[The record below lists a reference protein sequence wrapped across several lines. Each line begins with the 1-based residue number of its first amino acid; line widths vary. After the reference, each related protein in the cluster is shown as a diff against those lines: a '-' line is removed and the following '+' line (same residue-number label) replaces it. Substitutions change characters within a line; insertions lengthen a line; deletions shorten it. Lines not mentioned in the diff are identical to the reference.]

1 MANKAAK
8 NRMFS
13 TKIDFDKKTREKL
26 VSLCNQQLADTADL
40 HSQIKQAHWN
50 IKGIHFVQ
58 LHEFFDEV
66 AAAVFPF
73 IDMIAERVT
82 TLGGYATGT
91 VRMAANSSS
100 LSEFPTDAV
109 AGHEHL
115 EALIDRISAYA
126 KSNRE
131 AIEKCSDWGDPT
143 TEDLFTEVSRG
154 IDLQLYFLE
163 SHLQGGG
170 VDAQ

>member
-1 MANKAAK
+1 MAMTAPKD
-8 NRMFS
+8 RMFS
-13 TKIDFDKKTREKL
+13 TKIDFDEATREKL
-26 VSLCNQQLADTADL
+26 IDLCNQQLADTADL

-50 IKGIHFVQ
+50 IKGIHFMQ

-66 AAAVFPF
+66 AEAVLPY
-73 IDMIAERVT
+73 IDMLAERVT

-91 VRMAANSSS
+91 VRMAANNSG

-115 EALIDRISAYA
+115 EALIERVSAYA
-126 KSNRE
+126 KSTRQ
-131 AIEKCSDWGDPT
+131 AIEKSSKWGDPT
-143 TEDLFTEVSRG
+143 TEDMFTEVSRG
-154 IDLQLYFLE
+154 VDLQLYFLE

>member
-1 MANKAAK
+1 
-8 NRMFS
+8 
-13 TKIDFDKKTREKL
+13 
-26 VSLCNQQLADTADL
+26 
-40 HSQIKQAHWN
+40 
-50 IKGIHFVQ
+50 VQ

-66 AAAVFPF
+66 AAAVFPYV
-73 IDMIAERVT
+73 DMIAERVT

-91 VRMAANSSS
+91 VRMVAKGSS
-100 LSEFPTDAV
+100 LNEFPTDAV

-115 EALIDRISAYA
+115 EALVDRVSAYA
-126 KSNRE
+126 KSTRE
-131 AIEKCSDWGDPT
+131 TTEKCSDLGDPT
-143 TEDLFTEVSRG
+143 TEDMFTEVSRG